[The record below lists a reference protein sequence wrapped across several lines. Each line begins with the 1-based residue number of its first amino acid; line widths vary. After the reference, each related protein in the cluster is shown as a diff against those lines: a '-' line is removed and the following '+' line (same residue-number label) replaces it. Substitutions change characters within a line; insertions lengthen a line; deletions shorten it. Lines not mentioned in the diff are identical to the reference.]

1 MSENHDWVA
10 FVREFQ
16 EKFENPKADMAE
28 LIRHRLMLVEEEFSE
43 LKEAAEAVAEMYEHG
58 IENTEEFNA
67 QNVEIIDALGDLCV
81 VEIGMANL
89 LGMDINEAMH
99 RIYESNMSKL
109 GEDGKPVYY
118 ASGKVAKDPNY
129 FKPKLD
135 DLVDCKKGAEFA
147 EKLRK
152 AHKDNE

>member
-1 MSENHDWVA
+1 MAENHDWVA

-16 EKFENPKADMAE
+16 EKFERPKEDMAD
-28 LIRHRLMLVEEEFSE
+28 LIRHRMMLIEEEFNE
-43 LKEAAEAVAEMYEHG
+43 LKEAAERVAKMYQNKVTG
-58 IENTEEFNA
+58 CEEFNA
-67 QNVEIIDALGDLCV
+67 QNLEIIDALGDLCV

-109 GEDGKPVYY
+109 GADGKPIYY
-118 ASGKVAKDPNY
+118 ASGKVAKGPNY

-135 DLVDCKKGAEFA
+135 DLVDHEKGRKFA
-147 EKLRK
+147 EKLRNK
-152 AHKDNE
+152 

>member
-1 MSENHDWVA
+1 MAENYDWVA

-16 EKFENPKADMAE
+16 EKFEHPKEDMAE
-28 LIRHRLMLVEEEFSE
+28 LIRHRMMLIEEEFNE
-43 LKEAAEAVAEMYEHG
+43 LKEAAERVAKMYQNKVTG
-58 IENTEEFNA
+58 CDEFNDK
-67 QNVEIIDALGDLCV
+67 NLEIIDALGDLCV

-109 GEDGKPVYY
+109 GADGKPIYY
-118 ASGKVAKDPNY
+118 ASGKVAKGPNY

-135 DLVDCKKGAEFA
+135 DLVDHKKGQEFA
-147 EKLRK
+147 EKLRNK
-152 AHKDNE
+152 

>member
-1 MSENHDWVA
+1 MSQNHDWVA

-16 EKFENPKADMAE
+16 EKFEKPKEDMAE
-28 LIRHRLMLVEEEFSE
+28 LIRHRMMLIEEEFKE
-43 LKEAAEAVAEMYEHG
+43 LKEAAEAVAKMYSDG
-58 IENTEEFNA
+58 TTNSDEFRE
-67 QNVEIIDALGDLCV
+67 QNLEIIDALGDLCV

-109 GEDGKPVYY
+109 GDDGKPVYY
-118 ASGKVAKDPNY
+118 ASGKVAKGPNY

-135 DLVDCKKGAEFA
+135 DLVDHAKGREFA
-147 EKLRK
+147 DKLRTNK
-152 AHKDNE
+152 Q

>member
-1 MSENHDWVA
+1 MSEKHDWVA

-16 EKFENPKADMAE
+16 EKFERPKENMAE
-28 LIRHRLMLVEEEFSE
+28 LIEHRLMLIEEEFKE
-43 LKEAAEAVAEMYEHG
+43 LKEAAQTVSKMYERG
-58 IENTEEFNA
+58 ITNTEEFRA
-67 QNVEIIDALGDLCV
+67 QNLEIIDALGDLCV

-109 GEDGKPVYY
+109 GADGKPVYY
-118 ASGKVAKDPNY
+118 ASGKVAKGPNY

-135 DLVDCKKGAEFA
+135 DLIDHEKGRQFA
-147 EKLRK
+147 EKLR
-152 AHKDNE
+152 NR

>member
-1 MSENHDWVA
+1 MAQNHDWVA

-16 EKFENPKADMAE
+16 EKFEKPKEDIAE
-28 LIRHRLMLVEEEFSE
+28 LIQHRMMLIEEEFKE
-43 LKEAAEAVAEMYEHG
+43 LKAAAEDVAKMYEEG
-58 IENTEEFNA
+58 RTDCEEFKA
-67 QNVEIIDALGDLCV
+67 QNIEIIDALGDLCV

-109 GEDGKPVYY
+109 GADGKPVYY
-118 ASGKVAKDPNY
+118 ENGKVAKGPNY

-135 DLVDCKKGAEFA
+135 DLVNHEKGREFA
-147 EKLRK
+147 ESLRK
-152 AHKDNE
+152 SK

>member
-1 MSENHDWVA
+1 MAENYDWVA

-16 EKFENPKADMAE
+16 EKFEKPKENMAE
-28 LIRHRLMLVEEEFSE
+28 LIRHRMMLIEEEFLE
-43 LKEAAEAVAEMYEHG
+43 LREAAEKVAKMYERG
-58 IENTEEFNA
+58 NIRTDDFA
-67 QNVEIIDALGDLCV
+67 QQNLEIIDGLGDLCV

-109 GEDGKPVYY
+109 GADGKPMYY
-118 ASGKVAKDPNY
+118 ASGKVAKGPNY

-135 DLVDCKKGAEFA
+135 GLVDHEKGRAFA
-147 EKLRK
+147 EKLRNK
-152 AHKDNE
+152 